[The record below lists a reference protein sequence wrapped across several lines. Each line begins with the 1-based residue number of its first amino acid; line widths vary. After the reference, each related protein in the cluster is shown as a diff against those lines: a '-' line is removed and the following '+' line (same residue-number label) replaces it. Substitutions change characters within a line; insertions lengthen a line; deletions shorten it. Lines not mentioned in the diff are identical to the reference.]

1 MRKVLIDAHT
11 HTVAS
16 GHAYS
21 SLQEMA
27 KAAADMEL
35 EVLGITEHG
44 PSVPGTCPTLYF
56 KNMFTVPR
64 QMYGIR
70 LLMGC
75 EINILDTKGSL
86 DLTDEQIGWL
96 DLAIAGIH
104 AAWYQGGTKDENTEG
119 MIRVIKNPKIHI
131 ISHPG
136 DGSAEM
142 DFEQLV
148 LAAKEAHTLLEVN
161 NHSLAPQRKK
171 TVARDNNLEILRL
184 CKKYDVPTIL
194 GSDAHISF
202 QIADYER
209 LYPLLV
215 ETDFPDELIMNY
227 WPDKFF
233 DYLGI
238 LDDTDHPL
246 RVLLLRATL
255 IPRSVNARNGKVEPP
270 NLLIRQVKTAFRIEN
285 VDFAA
290 HQQPYAI
297 HLARHGEHIL
307 EIQRRTRAWHT
318 RPMLSDT
325 QHFQSHVGSS
335 LRHFLQAT
343 VCMS

>member
-1 MRKVLIDAHT
+1 MLPLYAIHVFHKLSERSRLFIQMKKVLLDAHT

-27 KAAADMEL
+27 KAAADMGL

-56 KNMFTVPR
+56 KNMFVVPR

-86 DLTDEQIGWL
+86 DLTDEQMGWL
-96 DLAIAGIH
+96 DIAIAGVH
-104 AAWYQGGTKDENTEG
+104 AAWFKAGTKEENTQG
-119 MIRVIKNPKIHI
+119 LVNVIRNPKIHI

-136 DGSAEM
+136 DGSCEL
-142 DFEQLV
+142 DFEPLV

-161 NHSLAPQRKK
+161 NHSLAPQRHK

-184 CKKYDVPTIL
+184 CKKYEVPTIL

-209 LYPLLV
+209 LYPLLA
-215 ETDFPDELIMNY
+215 ETEFPDELIMNY

-238 LDDTDHPL
+238 L
-246 RVLLLRATL
+246 R
-255 IPRSVNARNGKVEPP
+255 
-270 NLLIRQVKTAFRIEN
+270 
-285 VDFAA
+285 
-290 HQQPYAI
+290 
-297 HLARHGEHIL
+297 
-307 EIQRRTRAWHT
+307 
-318 RPMLSDT
+318 
-325 QHFQSHVGSS
+325 
-335 LRHFLQAT
+335 
-343 VCMS
+343 

>member
-1 MRKVLIDAHT
+1 MRKILIDAHT

-27 KAAADMEL
+27 KAAADKGL

-56 KNMFTVPR
+56 KNMFVVPR
-64 QMYGIR
+64 RMYGIR

-104 AAWYQGGTKDENTEG
+104 AAWYQGGTKEENTEG
-119 MIRVIKNPKIHI
+119 MIQVIKNPKIHI

-136 DGSAEM
+136 DGSCEL
-142 DFEQLV
+142 DFEPLV

-161 NHSLAPQRKK
+161 NHSLAPQRHK
-171 TVARDNNLEILRL
+171 TVARDNNLDILRL
-184 CKKYDVPTIL
+184 CKKYEVPTIL

-209 LYPLLV
+209 LYPLLS
-215 ETDFPDELIMNY
+215 ETDFPSGDSEIECE
-227 WPDKFF
+227 
-233 DYLGI
+233 
-238 LDDTDHPL
+238 
-246 RVLLLRATL
+246 LRA
-255 IPRSVNARNGKVEPP
+255 
-270 NLLIRQVKTAFRIEN
+270 FC
-285 VDFAA
+285 
-290 HQQPYAI
+290 
-297 HLARHGEHIL
+297 
-307 EIQRRTRAWHT
+307 
-318 RPMLSDT
+318 SDT
-325 QHFQSHVGSS
+325 VVVGRDRKLAAEVADGIIIERDCQFQFNGLASLAIAEIPDTLAQNGIHHRSDFVLCAPYGIVVSHSILFAV
-335 LRHFLQAT
+335 LR
-343 VCMS
+343 